1 MPLINFEINL
11 FLTWSN
17 NCVIFSSNAAPA
29 TIYATTDTKCY
40 VLVVS
45 LSTNA
50 NTKLLKQSKIS
61 IQRQD

>member
-29 TIYATTDTKCY
+29 TIFATTDTKCY

-50 NTKLLKQSKIS
+50 NTK
-61 IQRQD
+61 